1 MIAMRVLPLS
11 EAKSKL
17 SQLVADVEANDD
29 EITITR
35 NGKAVAVLVSHE
47 DFEGWKETA
56 EIMDDRELL
65 AAVRKGM
72 SEIKKGRA
80 RRLDAAALNRLFGTS
95 R

>member
-1 MIAMRVLPLS
+1 MRVLPLA

-17 SQLVADVEANDD
+17 SQLVADVEAKDD

-35 NGKAVAVLVSHE
+35 NGTAVAVLVSHG

-56 EIMDDRELL
+56 EIMDAPEFL

-72 SEIKKGRA
+72 SEIKEGRA
-80 RRLDAAALNRLFGTS
+80 RRFDAAALDRLFGAS

>member
-1 MIAMRVLPLS
+1 MRILPLA

-17 SQLVADVEANDD
+17 SQLVSDVETNDD

-47 DFEGWKETA
+47 DFERWKETA
-56 EIMDDRELL
+56 EIMGDPEFL
-65 AAVRKGM
+65 ARIRKGM
-72 SEIKKGRA
+72 KELEKGRA
-80 RRLDAAALNRLFGTS
+80 RRFDAAALDRLFGAL